1 MRVAIVEIMDTG
13 HIPMV
18 DALCRIFCSE
28 PGNAIDLF
36 TLRRHEVHLVHL
48 KEKLPG
54 ISFRIKDDN
63 KSINDFLGEIALLSF
78 DRVYV
83 VTMTKYFPSFARW
96 KLKSSLFLVIHNLDE
111 WFSLSFV
118 NNVGKFISGL
128 FRKPDIKLL
137 IYLVKL
143 HFFIP
148 RHKRRILDIVTKT
161 KGTVVVLSE
170 SVRREA
176 AKYNLTFNIE
186 VVPFS
191 VFERDAVIL
200 ESDITKPLR
209 ICVPGIVSQYRRN
222 YLALLDLT
230 EKHLEDYKDD
240 FILDFLGGVQPGNR
254 LNDSA
259 PVLEKAEVLMKKG
272 FKIIIHD
279 TGFIPVEEYN
289 RELALSDIILGNMN
303 VVLNSHSQYGKTKET
318 GLPFAMIRA
327 AKPGILPVDYPVPE
341 EIITSTIR
349 YENYDHLGEILTELI
364 NNRQQ
369 VTDLQK
375 MALENSVNFSPD
387 RIYKKITG
395 GN

>member
-18 DALCRIFCSE
+18 DALCRIFCSD
-28 PGNAIDLF
+28 PGNTINLF
-36 TLRRHEVHLVHL
+36 ILPRHESNLVHL

-54 ISFRIKDDN
+54 ISFIIKNDN
-63 KSINDFLGEIALLSF
+63 QSIPDFLEEITLLSF

-83 VTMTKYFPSFARW
+83 VTMTKYFRSFARW
-96 KLKSSLFLVIHNLDE
+96 KLESSLFLVIHNLDE
-111 WFSLSFV
+111 WSSLLFL
-118 NNVGKFISGL
+118 NNIRKFISGL

-137 IYLVKL
+137 IYLIKL

-148 RHKRRILDIVTKT
+148 RQKRRILDIVTKT

-176 AKYNLTFNIE
+176 TKYNLTFNTE

-191 VFERDAVIL
+191 VFEQVEVIS

-222 YLALLDLT
+222 YLALLDLI
-230 EKHLEDYKDD
+230 EKHLEGYKDD
-240 FILDFLGGVQPGNR
+240 FILDFLGGVQPGNCM
-254 LNDSA
+254 NYSG
-259 PVLEKAEVLMKKG
+259 PVLEKAEELIKKG

-279 TGFIPVEEYN
+279 TAFIPVEEYD
-289 RELALSDIILGNMN
+289 RELALADIILGNMN
-303 VVLNSHSQYGKTKET
+303 VVLNSHSQYGRTKET
-318 GLPFAMIRA
+318 GLPFAMISA
-327 AKPGILPVDYPVPE
+327 AKPGIFPVGYNVPE
-341 EIITSTIR
+341 ELITSTIT
-349 YENYDHLGEILTELI
+349 YENYDHLGEIIADLI
-364 NNRQQ
+364 NNRQR

-375 MALENSVNFSPD
+375 SALKNSVNFSPD